1 MASMDESATKIGEL
15 LKALQKETVSF
26 VENFCDQVDG
36 CEKCP
41 IRTKVGEIMNASPSL
56 LAEEQLV
63 ACEYF

>member
-1 MASMDESATKIGEL
+1 MASMDQSVEKIGEL

-26 VENFCDQVDG
+26 ADNYCDQVNG
-36 CEKCP
+36 CENCP

-56 LAEEQLV
+56 LKEEQLV